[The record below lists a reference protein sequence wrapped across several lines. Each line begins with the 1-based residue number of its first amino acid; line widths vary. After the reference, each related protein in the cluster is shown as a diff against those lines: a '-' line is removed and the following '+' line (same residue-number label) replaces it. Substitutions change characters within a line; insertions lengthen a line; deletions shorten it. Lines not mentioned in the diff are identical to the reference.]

1 MIRCEAV
8 TKSFG
13 KNKALNNCSFEI
25 SGPTLTG
32 VIGVNGAGKTSLL
45 KMLAGFLK
53 PDSGEAYVLDQPAFH
68 SMMVAQNLI
77 LIEEGM
83 PFYPNAVLSELVD
96 SYHRF
101 YGNFSKPLAQKL
113 IDYFQLNPA
122 QPYQKL
128 SKGMASRFRVVLGL
142 AAQAPITLLDEPNTG
157 MDPSMRKDLYQLIL
171 KDYIKNPRIM
181 LISSHYLGEI
191 EQTLEEILLIHKG
204 AVMKHDCLE
213 SFQSSLISLQG
224 RPEKIAAL
232 EKKVK
237 TYDQKDYG
245 PGQRQI
251 ILRTSDFEELGLSE
265 EEKQLE
271 LEVKGISSE
280 DCFIYL
286 TKQEG
291 GNLNDI
297 YDS

>member
-32 VIGVNGAGKTSLL
+32 VIGVNGAGKTSLF
-45 KMLAGFLK
+45 KTLAGFLK
-53 PDSGEAYVLDQPAFH
+53 PSSGGAYVLDQPTFQN
-68 SMMVAQNLI
+68 MTVARNLI

-83 PFYPNAVLSELVD
+83 TFYPNAVLSELVD

-101 YGNFSKPLAQKL
+101 YENFNKPLAQKL
-113 IDYFQLNPA
+113 MDYFHLNPS

-128 SKGMASRFRVVLGL
+128 SKGMASRFRVVLAL

-157 MDPSMRKDLYQLIL
+157 MDPSMRKELYQLIL

-181 LISSHYLGEI
+181 LISSHYLGEM
-191 EQTLEEILLIHKG
+191 EQILEEILLIHKG
-204 AVMKHDCLE
+204 AVMKHDRLE

-245 PGQRQI
+245 PGKRQI
-251 ILRTSDFEELGLSE
+251 ILLKSDFEGLCLSE
-265 EEKQLE
+265 EEKQRE

-286 TKQEG
+286 TQQKG
-291 GNLNDI
+291 GNIHDI
-297 YDS
+297 YDA